1 MDYLRFW
8 DKLSLSFRGRRFNG
22 IIGRLDNASKEFYL
36 LILLSSIFF
45 LTNQTIQPILPLYIV
60 ERGASTFELGL
71 IMSILSFT
79 AIVAKLPMGM
89 LAERI
94 GKWTIIP
101 FALLAQSIILIL
113 YSLVSTPSLF
123 YPVRVLH
130 ALIAAAFSPTAL
142 AIASDLAPPGKRGD
156 RIGRFL
162 TSFGLASMFG
172 PFLCSFLLN
181 YLDFVELFQFS
192 SIIPF
197 LGLILFLKT
206 RYRSSHAPH
215 SKTEERRGEVSFSFT
230 SSLRNIVTSRNVL
243 ILSSLRL
250 IFSLTNSFFIT
261 LFAVYASENLLLTS
275 SLIATLFGVKGVTN
289 MLFRFPSGRLSDR
302 IGHKIPLVAS
312 YIALTIVY
320 LLIAESKDFYLLIF
334 VMVLYGLAHATRAV
348 TEWSLLGYTTSQQI
362 SGVATAYLSTM
373 FNVGEALGAV
383 TSGVLTLT
391 LSTESIFKLAS
402 IITVPGIFIPLL
414 IRSEIKRRTVTLSS

>member
-1 MDYLRFW
+1 MGYLRFW

-36 LILLSSIFF
+36 LILLSSLFF

-89 LAERI
+89 IAERI
-94 GKWTIIP
+94 GKWSVIP
-101 FALLAQSIILIL
+101 VALLAQSIILLL
-113 YSLVSTPSLF
+113 YSLVSTPSQF

-181 YLDFVELFQFS
+181 YLNFVELFQFS
-192 SIIPF
+192 SIIPL

-206 RYRSSHAPH
+206 RRSSYTLP
-215 SKTEERRGEVSFSFT
+215 SKTEEQRGEVRFSLT
-230 SSLRNIVTSRNVL
+230 ASLRNIITSRNVL
-243 ILSSLRL
+243 ILSFLRL

-289 MLFRFPSGRLSDR
+289 TIFRFPSGRLSDR

-312 YIALTIVY
+312 YTALTIVY

-334 VMVLYGLAHATRAV
+334 VMILYGLAHATRAV

-383 TSGVLTLT
+383 TSGILTLT

-402 IITVPGIFIPLL
+402 IITIPGIFIPLL

>member
-1 MDYLRFW
+1 MYYLRFW

-36 LILLSSIFF
+36 LILLSSLFF

-94 GKWTIIP
+94 GKWSVIP
-101 FALLAQSIILIL
+101 VALLAQSIILLL

-181 YLDFVELFQFS
+181 YLNFVELFQFS
-192 SIIPF
+192 SIIPL

-206 RYRSSHAPH
+206 RRSSYTLP
-215 SKTEERRGEVSFSFT
+215 SKTEEQRGEVRFSIT
-230 SSLRNIVTSRNVL
+230 ASLRNIVTSRNVL
-243 ILSSLRL
+243 ILSFLRL

-289 MLFRFPSGRLSDR
+289 MIFRFPSGKLSDR

-312 YIALTIVY
+312 YTALTIVY

-334 VMVLYGLAHATRAV
+334 VMILYGLAHATRAV

-391 LSTESIFKLAS
+391 LPTESIFKLAS
-402 IITVPGIFIPLL
+402 IITIPGIFIPLL